1 MAGARR
7 AVIQPAPGS
16 ACRWRI
22 RTWMTG
28 SSFAVGWN
36 QSLTVKLN
44 DWVAW
49 PTLLAALIVNV

>member
-7 AVIQPAPGS
+7 AVIQPATGS

-22 RTWMTG
+22 RTWLTG
-28 SSFAVGWN
+28 PSFAVRCN

-44 DWVAW
+44 DWVAL
-49 PTLLAALIVNV
+49 PTLLAALIVKV